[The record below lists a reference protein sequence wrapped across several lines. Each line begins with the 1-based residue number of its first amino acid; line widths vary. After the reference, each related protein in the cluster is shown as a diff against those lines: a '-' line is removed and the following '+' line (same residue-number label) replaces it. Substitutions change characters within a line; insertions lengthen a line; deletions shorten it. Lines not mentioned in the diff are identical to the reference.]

1 MNQEYECNDVISQC
15 DIGFLN
21 YISDKFKYIVRDKNG
36 DLFAYIDAPTK
47 YQERGIWLGAKGV
60 GVYEF
65 SIDFPM
71 IKWTDKQPREIS
83 DLKN

>member
-1 MNQEYECNDVISQC
+1 MYTDSPIKSQ
-15 DIGFLN
+15 D
-21 YISDKFKYIVRDKNG
+21 
-36 DLFAYIDAPTK
+36 
-47 YQERGIWLGAKGV
+47 RGIWLGAKGA

-71 IKWTDKQPREIS
+71 VKWIDKQPWEIS